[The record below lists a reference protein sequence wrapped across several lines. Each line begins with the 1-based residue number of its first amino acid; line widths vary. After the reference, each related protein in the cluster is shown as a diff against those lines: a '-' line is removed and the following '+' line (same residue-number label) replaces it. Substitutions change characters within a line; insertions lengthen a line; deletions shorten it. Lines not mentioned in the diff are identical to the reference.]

1 MNTGTLAAA
10 HEALRTGAWD
20 EARVRFQAAVE
31 AAPSGEACE
40 GLGWAGYWLADEELT
55 LDARERAFRA
65 YRAEGDRAGAGR
77 VAAWL
82 ASDHLE
88 FRGDDAVARGWLERA
103 HRLLDDVVPERED
116 HGWLAL
122 HEGSYAMNVSGD
134 LDRAAALAQRGAA
147 IGRALG
153 PPDLEAVGLALEGF
167 TQVRRGRVGAGMRLL
182 DEASAIVR
190 GEDLRMPIAEGWA
203 LCYLISACEGV
214 GDFPRAAQWCQAV
227 RSVAEDWGGRHLVGI
242 CRSAYGNV
250 LATNGDW
257 EAAELELTG
266 AVGDLQRSRP
276 GMAAGGLARLGELRA
291 RQGRLDEAR
300 TLFTQAGSHL
310 RALVGLGLLALE
322 AGDAAGAANGAERAL
337 RRAPA
342 ASLLDRL
349 PALDL
354 LVRARAALGE
364 LDAAADAYAELEHA
378 AAGLGT
384 PYVEGR
390 ARLAAGRLAVARGD
404 HESARRAFEDA
415 VDLLVEA
422 AAAYEAALA
431 RLELSGALAA
441 LGRDQPAAA
450 EEEAGRAALA
460 VLGVR
465 EPTRVAIAERRALT
479 ELTPRELEI
488 LRLVAQGLNDAEIA
502 ERLVL
507 SQHTVHRHVANVRT
521 KLRLPSRTA
530 AVAYA
535 ARAGLAVTGRFRPG
549 AGWPQTA
556 KSGPPPNRSVAAC
569 IYTNLARPSTPTPRR
584 STTR

>member
-1 MNTGTLAAA
+1 MTTDTLAAA

-31 AAPSGEACE
+31 AAPSGEAYE

-167 TQVRRGRVGAGMRLL
+167 TYVRRGRVEAGMRLL
-182 DEASAIVR
+182 DEASAIAR

-276 GMAAGGLARLGELRA
+276 GMAAGGLARLGELRV
-291 RQGRLDEAR
+291 RQGRVDEAR
-300 TLFTQAGSHL
+300 VLFTQAGAHL
-310 RALVGLGLLALE
+310 RAIVGLGLLALE
-322 AGDAAGAANGAERAL
+322 AGDPAGAADGAERAL

-364 LDAAADAYAELEHA
+364 LDAAADAYAELERA
-378 AAGLGT
+378 AAELAT

-390 ARLAAGRLAVARGD
+390 ARLAAGRLAAARGD

-460 VLGVR
+460 ALGAR
-465 EPTRVAIAERRALT
+465 EPARVASAERRALN

-488 LRLVAQGLNDAEIA
+488 LQLVAQGLNDAEIA

-535 ARAGLAVTGRFRPG
+535 ARAGL
-549 AGWPQTA
+549 
-556 KSGPPPNRSVAAC
+556 
-569 IYTNLARPSTPTPRR
+569 L
-584 STTR
+584 

>member
-1 MNTGTLAAA
+1 MTTDTLAAA
-10 HEALRTGAWD
+10 HEALRAGAWD

-82 ASDHLE
+82 ASDYLE

-147 IGRALG
+147 VGRALG

-167 TQVRRGRVGAGMRLL
+167 TYVRRGRVEAGMRLL
-182 DEASAIVR
+182 DEASAIAR

-227 RSVAEDWGGRHLVGI
+227 RSVAEDWGGRHLLGI

-291 RQGRLDEAR
+291 RQARPDEAR
-300 TLFTQAGSHL
+300 TLFTQAGSHP

-322 AGDAAGAANGAERAL
+322 AGDAAGAADWAERAL

-364 LDAAADAYAELEHA
+364 LDAAADAHAELEHTA
-378 AAGLGT
+378 AELGT

-390 ARLAAGRLAVARGD
+390 ARLAAGRLAAVRGD

-465 EPTRVAIAERRALT
+465 EPTRVATAERRALN

-488 LRLVAQGLNDAEIA
+488 LRLVAQGLNDSEIA

-535 ARAGLAVTGRFRPG
+535 ARAGL
-549 AGWPQTA
+549 
-556 KSGPPPNRSVAAC
+556 
-569 IYTNLARPSTPTPRR
+569 L
-584 STTR
+584 

>member
-1 MNTGTLAAA
+1 M
-10 HEALRTGAWD
+10 
-20 EARVRFQAAVE
+20 
-31 AAPSGEACE
+31 
-40 GLGWAGYWLADEELT
+40 
-55 LDARERAFRA
+55 
-65 YRAEGDRAGAGR
+65 
-77 VAAWL
+77 AAWL

-103 HRLLDDVVPERED
+103 HRLLDDVVPESED

-147 IGRALG
+147 LGRALG

-167 TQVRRGRVGAGMRLL
+167 THVRRGRVEAGMRLL
-182 DEASAIVR
+182 DEASAIAR
-190 GEDLRMPIAEGWA
+190 GEDLRLPIAEGWA

-227 RSVAEDWGGRHLVGI
+227 RSVAERLGRPPARGDLPQRLRQRAGDERRLGGGRARADRGG
-242 CRSAYGNV
+242 RRPSA
-250 LATNGDW
+250 LA
-257 EAAELELTG
+257 
-266 AVGDLQRSRP
+266 
-276 GMAAGGLARLGELRA
+276 ARD
-291 RQGRLDEAR
+291 GRR
-300 TLFTQAGSHL
+300 
-310 RALVGLGLLALE
+310 
-322 AGDAAGAANGAERAL
+322 
-337 RRAPA
+337 
-342 ASLLDRL
+342 
-349 PALDL
+349 
-354 LVRARAALGE
+354 RARAARR
-364 LDAAADAYAELEHA
+364 
-378 AAGLGT
+378 AAGAPGPARRGARRCSRRPAPTCARSSGSACSRSRPAT
-384 PYVEGR
+384 PPARPTAPSARCAARRPRRCSTGCPRSSCSCAPARRWASSTPPPRRTPSSSTPRPSSARRTCAGR
-390 ARLAAGRLAVARGD
+390 ARLAAGRLAAARGD

-431 RLELSGALAA
+431 RLELAGALAA

-460 VLGVR
+460 ALGAR
-465 EPTRVAIAERRALT
+465 EPARVATAERRALN

-535 ARAGLAVTGRFRPG
+535 ARAGL
-549 AGWPQTA
+549 
-556 KSGPPPNRSVAAC
+556 
-569 IYTNLARPSTPTPRR
+569 L
-584 STTR
+584 

>member
-1 MNTGTLAAA
+1 MTTDTLATAY
-10 HEALRTGAWD
+10 EALRTGAWD
-20 EARVRFQAAVE
+20 DARVRFQAAVE
-31 AAPSGEACE
+31 AAPSGEAWE
-40 GLGWAGYWLADEELT
+40 GLGWAGYWLADEQLT
-55 LDARERAFRA
+55 LDARERAYRA
-65 YRAEGDRAGAGR
+65 YRAEGDPAGAGR

-88 FRGDDAVARGWLERA
+88 FRGDDAVARGWFERA
-103 HRLLDDVVPERED
+103 HRLLDDVVPEGED

-122 HEGSYAMNVSGD
+122 HEGSYVMNVSGD
-134 LDRAAALAQRGAA
+134 LDRAAELARRGAA
-147 IGRALG
+147 LGRALG

-167 TQVRRGRVGAGMRLL
+167 TYVRRGRVEAGMRLL
-182 DEASAIVR
+182 DEASAIAR
-190 GEDLRMPIAEGWA
+190 GEDLRIPLAEGWA

-214 GDFPRAAQWCQAV
+214 GDFPRAAQWCQTV
-227 RSVAEDWGGRHLVGI
+227 RSVAEDWGGRQLVGI

-266 AVGDLQRSRP
+266 AVGDLQSSRP
-276 GMAAGGLARLGELRA
+276 GMAAGGLARLGELRL

-300 TLFTQAGSHL
+300 ELFTQAGSHL
-310 RALVGLGLLALE
+310 RALVGLGVLALE
-322 AGDAAGAANGAERAL
+322 AGDPAGAADAAERAL

-342 ASLLDRL
+342 GSLMDRL
-349 PALDL
+349 PALEL

-364 LDAAADAYAELEHA
+364 LDAAADARDELERMA
-378 AAGLGT
+378 AEIGT
-384 PYVEGR
+384 PYVRGR
-390 ARLAAGRLAVARGD
+390 ARLAAGRLAAARGN
-404 HESARRAFEDA
+404 HEGARRAFEDA

-422 AAAYEAALA
+422 GAGYEAALA
-431 RLELSGALAA
+431 RLELSTALAA
-441 LGRDQPAAA
+441 LGRDQQAAA
-450 EEEAGRAALA
+450 EKEAGRAALA
-460 VLGVR
+460 ALGVR
-465 EPTRVAIAERRALT
+465 EPAADRRALN

-535 ARAGLAVTGRFRPG
+535 ARAGL
-549 AGWPQTA
+549 
-556 KSGPPPNRSVAAC
+556 
-569 IYTNLARPSTPTPRR
+569 L
-584 STTR
+584 